1 MYNTH
6 QHKIMKNLII
16 SFCFLLISFIS
27 TYAQTTTSTNND
39 YIIQDSVLIATR
51 DGANVSALIVRKKGA
66 TEPLPTILVFTIYAR
81 ITDIKRAREAADK
94 GYIGVVAYTRGKKN
108 STSEIIPYEKDGD
121 DVNDVIDW
129 IINQTWSDK
138 RVAMYGGSYN
148 GFTQWAATKHLH
160 PALKTIVPSAAS
172 APGIDSPMMN
182 NVFMEFPF
190 SWTYYVS
197 NNKWLDTTDYNSRK
211 WGDLSFKW
219 YEEGVS
225 FRSRDSL
232 LGRTPNKIFRKWLD
246 HPAYD
251 AYWQAMIPYKNDFA
265 KINIPVL
272 TTTGYYDGGQ
282 VGALYFLREHYK
294 YNPKAEHYLLIGPYG
309 HFGSQGSPE
318 AIYKGYEIDSVAN
331 ISIKNVIYEW
341 FDYILKGGK
350 KPSILKDKINY
361 QVMGANTWRHS
372 PSLQAVSNDTLRFYF
387 TNIPKGEDYILNK
400 QKPRAKGKVLQ
411 EVDFKNRERNNS
423 YFYANNIIYDT
434 LYSSG
439 KVYVSEPLVQEIEL
453 TGAFSGVI
461 KATINKKDMD
471 YSIVLFEQTPKGD
484 YFYLTYFMGRA
495 SYGTDNINRKL
506 LNPGKVSTL
515 PFNNTYMTSK
525 KLQKGSKI
533 VAILNINKSP
543 FEQINY
549 GTGKDVS
556 AETIKDSGE
565 PIRIEWQNDSYINVP
580 VWRQKK

>member
-1 MYNTH
+1 
-6 QHKIMKNLII
+6 MKNLLTT
-16 SFCFLLISFIS
+16 FCFVLICFF
-27 TYAQTTTSTNND
+27 TSYGQSAPSSNND
-39 YIIQDSVLIATR
+39 YIIQDSVLITTR
-51 DGANVSALIVRKKGA
+51 DGANVSALIVRKKA
-66 TEPLPTILVFTIYAR
+66 VTQPQATILVFTIYAR
-81 ITDIKRAREAADK
+81 TTDIKRAREAADK
-94 GYIGVVAYTRGKKN
+94 GYVGVVAYTRGKKN
-108 STSEIIPYEKDGD
+108 STGEIIPYEKDGD

-129 IINQTWSDK
+129 IIKQSWSDK

-160 PALKTIVPSAAS
+160 PALKTIVPSASA

-190 SWTYYVS
+190 SWTYYVT

-211 WGDLSFKW
+211 WFDLSIKW

-232 LGRTPNKIFRKWLD
+232 LGRTANKYFRKWLD
-246 HPAYD
+246 HPTYD
-251 AYWQAMIPYKNDFA
+251 TYWQSMIPYKNDFA
-265 KINIPVL
+265 RINIPVL
-272 TTTGYYDGGQ
+272 STTGYYDGGQ

-318 AIYKGYEIDSVAN
+318 ANYKGYQIDSVAN

-341 FDYILKGGK
+341 FDYVLKGGK
-350 KPSILKDKINY
+350 KPEILKEKINY
-361 QVMGANTWRHS
+361 QVMGANTWKHS
-372 PSLQAVSNDTLRFYF
+372 TTLKGVSNDTLRFYF
-387 TNIPKGEDYILNK
+387 ANLPKGEDFTLSK
-400 QKPRAKGKVLQ
+400 QKPKTKGAVLQ
-411 EVDFKNRERNNS
+411 EVDFKDREGRNS
-423 YFYANNIIYDT
+423 YFYANEIIYDT

-439 KVYVSEPLVQEIEL
+439 KVYISEPLEQDMEL
-453 TGAFSGVI
+453 NGAFTGVI
-461 KATINKKDMD
+461 KAIVNKKDMD
-471 YSIVLFEQTPKGD
+471 YSLVLFEQTPKGD
-484 YFYLTYFMGRA
+484 YFYLSYFMGRA
-495 SYGTDNINRKL
+495 SHTTDNIQRKL
-506 LNPGKVSTL
+506 LTPGKISVL
-515 PFNNTYMTSK
+515 PFSNTYMTSK

-533 VAILNINKSP
+533 VMVLNINKSP

-565 PIRIEWQNDSYINVP
+565 PIRIEWQNDSYVNIP
-580 VWRQKK
+580 VWRQK